1 MRVRRNRNEKSPQVL
16 HYKRGAAA
24 VEKPELRGS
33 QARRANSYL
42 SAEDR
47 HAPPRPA
54 PPPPRPP
61 REGGRENPDGGSGIA
76 ILGGRQDDT
85 RLWVSE
91 AMRFPLS

>member
-54 PPPPRPP
+54 PPPPAHP
-61 REGGRENPDGGSGIA
+61 GREAGKIPMGA
-76 ILGGRQDDT
+76 LG
-85 RLWVSE
+85 
-91 AMRFPLS
+91 